1 MTSLHSVE
9 TRINTIL
16 NLLGC
21 AITNFA
27 AIANRLSA
35 SRVSAALTGVSD
47 FGPADGEYHL
57 QVAQAMKSLADEYPV
72 PIDWKQVSRV
82 RSALD
87 ARRATSRP
95 IPFAVLYVNGQLF
108 KRVFQ
113 GQPEFTTSYR
123 DCAAL
128 SDLMLASRAAKILDG
143 MGLMG
148 IRIVTITNE
157 FRSEETLSKTL
168 QDVGFTQQ
176 WGKKRKTGRA
186 RIGPA
191 PPG

>member
-1 MTSLHSVE
+1 MTSLYSVE

-16 NLLGC
+16 NSLGC

-87 ARRATSRP
+87 ARRVTSRP
-95 IPFAVLYVNGQLF
+95 TPFAVVYVNGQLF
-108 KRVFQ
+108 QRLVN
-113 GQPEFTTSYR
+113 GEPEFTTSYS
-123 DCAAL
+123 DCAAFTDPL
-128 SDLMLASRAAKILDG
+128 LATAAAKILDG
-143 MGLMG
+143 MGQTGLRV
-148 IRIVTITNE
+148 ITITNQL
-157 FRSEETLSKTL
+157 RSEESLAKTL
-168 QDVGFTQQ
+168 QDAGFA
-176 WGKKRKTGRA
+176 GEA
-186 RIGPA
+186 
-191 PPG
+191 